1 MNEFALLTLLACSF
15 ISFIMGIHYEQT
27 KKTEYYIDNINNT
40 LTWLKEEI
48 DKDIFDKLLKKLE
61 S

>member
-1 MNEFALLTLLACSF
+1 MKTLSLLFLKINENELLVKMAN
-15 ISFIMGIHYEQT
+15 
-27 KKTEYYIDNINNT
+27 IDNINNT

-48 DKDIFDKLLKKLE
+48 DKDVFDELLKKLE